1 MRIAFALCAFALLA
15 CKREEDPPQ
24 QTTAATATATTSSAA
39 ISNGPTQ
46 LVALTQP
53 TDSSAPAASLA
64 PSLAPM
70 QVAATAPATTTSG
83 PTANARAPS
92 VTVGTVMSNGI
103 PPESVQRVM
112 RQNIARYRQCYDGG
126 LRSNPA
132 LHGRVMVRMT
142 IDASGSISSA
152 EDAGSDLQDST
163 VVNCVFGTLG
173 TVTFPQPEAGSAT
186 ATVPIVF
193 SPPP

>member
-24 QTTAATATATTSSAA
+24 QTTAATAAATTTSSAA

-53 TDSSAPAASLA
+53 EDSAAASASNA
-64 PSLAPM
+64 PTLTPM
-70 QVAATAPATTTSG
+70 QVAATAPATASG
-83 PTANARAPS
+83 QPPNARAPS
-92 VTVGTVMSNGI
+92 VVVGTVMSSGL
-103 PPESVQRVM
+103 PPETVQRVA
-112 RQNIARYRQCYDGG
+112 RQNIGRYRQCYDAG

-132 LHGRVMVRMT
+132 LRGRVSARIT
-142 IDASGSISSA
+142 IDASGSIMSA
-152 EDAGSDLQDST
+152 EDANSDIPDQN
-163 VVNCVFGTLG
+163 VVACVFGTLG
-173 TVTFPQPEAGSAT
+173 TLSFPQPEAGSAT
-186 ATVPIVF
+186 ATVPIIF